1 MEKNIDVVMKS
12 VTRVE
17 NQKRFVFDKLKTALK
32 EFRKGNQSADGI
44 QAMVDAEKKMKQ
56 YFEEVAPENFVKNI
70 KEEDLMGEELN
81 EEMINKLTKA
91 GKAGISYYFDKL
103 TEFYMDNNKK
113 AFESAII
120 CILSMIYEVK

>member
-1 MEKNIDVVMKS
+1 MEKNLDVVMKS

-44 QAMVDAEKKMKQ
+44 QAIVDAEKKMKQ
-56 YFEEVAPENFVKNI
+56 YYEENAPKNIVKNI

-81 EEMINKLTKA
+81 EETINKIAKA
-91 GKAGISYYFDKL
+91 GKAGIGYCFDKL
-103 TEFYMDNNKK
+103 TEFYMNDNKK
-113 AFESAII
+113 AFESGII
-120 CILSMIYEVK
+120 YILSLIYEVK